1 MLHVHFS
8 DDTLRWHQMI
18 WFSHIS
24 PTQLPVVVF
33 QEWLIICAKAFTW
46 GWPSFF
52 LPQSQKIKTQYF
64 LSGDGPQCRDYV
76 IQLGVVDPLLKFIS
90 DDIPMTF
97 LRNVTWVIV
106 NLCRNKAPP
115 PPIETVQRLLP
126 ALCTLINH
134 TDTNVSTT
142 TLDTSYNINSR
153 FFVTFIWFFN
163 HHLKTWFDATNST
176 PIKIPHAMWL
186 WVVLSKL
193 CWLILWGRYITYITC
208 VL

>member
-1 MLHVHFS
+1 MIQSYITNTTPRCCFS
-8 DDTLRWHQMI
+8 GSIT
-18 WFSHIS
+18 
-24 PTQLPVVVF
+24 
-33 QEWLIICAKAFTW
+33 CAKAFTW

-106 NLCRNKAPP
+106 NLCRNKEPP

-142 TLDTSYNINSR
+142 ALDTYCNINSR
-153 FFVTFIWFFN
+153 FLWLSCGSSITIIN
-163 HHLKTWFDATNST
+163 LIRCHKRYPNKNST
-176 PIKIPHAMWL
+176 RD
-186 WVVLSKL
+186 VVVSCAVK
-193 CWLILWGRYITYITC
+193 T
-208 VL
+208 VLTNTMR